1 MYRLFIAFFILFSS
15 SLSAEIVKY
24 SSNGVNSWAVTSCT
38 NLVEGDIFDTSAL
51 SSMCPSG
58 KSWDSVGKYGT
69 VTCTADGA
77 YYDYAGG
84 VYNTLVCDGVTSTG
98 RINVTS
104 AVCESPNMVNPS
116 TGLCEPIP
124 EDQCES
130 GLVYDYNTESC
141 VDDPNDDFCSEV
153 FASSYNSCWEAN
165 GKFNH
170 SAWQCNESTHDYSY
184 SCDITDA
191 DKCYFGQPNYPD
203 CLGNSDNA
211 DAPDSNYNPDTPNP
225 ITPDAPFDKSEPD
238 AVTPTDNTDTAVLT
252 AIQNMNRD
260 LNNANS
266 QLSADINNGVAS
278 LNMSIDQTNKNL
290 DSIGVLLENSYNQD
304 TQARQE
310 ALNFYGQ
317 NLTGLSRLNGSVNG
331 VNDSLGR
338 LNNDLKTGFSN
349 LGDSLGTGF
358 DSVNNTLGEQF
369 GTLGEGLANGF
380 GSVTDGLNNLKDGIN
395 GTVSTSACDTFSCD
409 GSAAACYLA
418 HQAWHD
424 ECAASAATIEVV
436 EGGTAIINDLKT
448 MGEGAFDENGALK
461 NFYEESNSSMDEY
474 LKAYTTE
481 NGFRF
486 SAGCPEPRTYDLKIA
501 RMTLDMSPFCS
512 LALVFRALLM
522 AGASIMSLLMFAKH
536 L

>member
-1 MYRLFIAFFILFSS
+1 MKKYILLIFLSFSFYTHAEIVRYSSYGNNYNLVEKCSGLKLGDVIESS
-15 SLSAEIVKY
+15 SLS
-24 SSNGVNSWAVTSCT
+24 S
-38 NLVEGDIFDTSAL
+38 L
-51 SSMCPSG
+51 CPSG
-58 KSWDSVGKYGT
+58 KSWTDGYTYTVQSSYFSYPGFFVDVSRSDGRMLYGSISLST
-69 VTCTADGA
+69 ATCD
-77 YYDYAGG
+77 
-84 VYNTLVCDGVTSTG
+84 
-98 RINVTS
+98 
-104 AVCESPNMVNPS
+104 SPNEINPQ
-116 TGLCEPIP
+116 TGKCEEPP
-124 EDQCES
+124 EDQCQA
-130 GLVYDYNTESC
+130 GYVYDYNTESC
-141 VDDPNDDFCSEV
+141 VDDPDDDFCGEM
-153 FASSYNSCWEAN
+153 FASSYNSCWESN

-170 SAWQCNESTHDYSY
+170 SAWQCDESSHDYSY
-184 SCDITDA
+184 SCDVTDA
-191 DKCYFGQPNYPD
+191 DKCYFGQPSYPD

-211 DAPDSNYNPDTPNP
+211 DAPDSNYNPDSPSS
-225 ITPDAPFDKSEPD
+225 ITPDAPFEKSEPD
-238 AVTPTDNTDTAVLT
+238 AVAPTDNTDTAVLA

-266 QLSADINNGVAS
+266 QLSADLNNGVAS

-317 NLTGLSRLNGSVNG
+317 NLAGLSSLNNSVNG
-331 VNDSLGR
+331 VNGSLGKLNSD
-338 LNNDLKTGFSN
+338 LNNGFSN
-349 LGDSLGTGF
+349 LGESVGTGF
-358 DSVNNTLGEQF
+358 DSLNTTLGEQF
-369 GTLGEGLANGF
+369 GTLGEGLADGF
-380 GSVTDGLNNLKDGIN
+380 GSVTDGLNNLKDSIN

-418 HQAWHD
+418 HQAWFD
-424 ECAASAATIEVV
+424 ECSASAASLNVTE
-436 EGGTAIINDLKT
+436 EGSNLISDLKT

-461 NFYEESNSSMDEY
+461 NFHTDSESTMENY

-486 SAGCPEPRTYDLKIA
+486 SASCPEPRTYDLKIA

>member
-1 MYRLFIAFFILFSS
+1 MRKLLFLFIIVFSS
-15 SLSAEIVKY
+15 VSYAASYKIVSTGNSGANALKCLGLSV
-24 SSNGVNSWAVTSCT
+24 
-38 NLVEGDIFDTSAL
+38 GDIFDPAFHSCETGYSWTS
-51 SSMCPSG
+51 SP
-58 KSWDSVGKYGT
+58 YTFT
-69 VTCTADGA
+69 VTGTT
-77 YYDYAGG
+77 
-84 VYNTLVCDGVTSTG
+84 YNESYFYMNYSRNDNRNYSATLNLAAASCD
-98 RINVTS
+98 
-104 AVCESPNMVNPS
+104 SPMMINPS
-116 TGLCEPIP
+116 NCKCEQPP
-124 EDQCES
+124 EDQCDA
-130 GLVYDYNTESC
+130 GMVYDYNTESC
-141 VDDPNDDFCSEV
+141 VDDPNDDFCSEM
-153 FASSYNSCWEAN
+153 FASSYNACWDAN

-191 DKCYFGQPNYPD
+191 DKCYFGQPNYPA

-211 DAPDSNYNPDTPNP
+211 DAPDSNYNPDTPDP
-225 ITPDAPFDKSEPD
+225 ITPDTPFDKSEPD

-266 QLSADINNGVAS
+266 LLSADINNGVAS

-290 DSIGVLLENSYNQD
+290 DSIGGLLENAYNQD

-338 LNNDLKTGFSN
+338 LNTDLHSGFSN
-349 LGDSLGTGF
+349 LDDSLGTGF
-358 DSVNNTLGEQF
+358 DSVNTTLGEQF

-418 HQAWHD
+418 HQAWFD
-424 ECAASAATIEVV
+424 DCNARTSFGDVSEQGSGLIS
-436 EGGTAIINDLKT
+436 DLKT

-461 NFYEESNSSMDEY
+461 NFHKDSESTMESY
-474 LKAYTTE
+474 LKAYTSD
-481 NGFRF
+481 NGFNF
-486 SAGCPEPRTYDLKIA
+486 SASCPEPRTYDLKIA